1 MKAALGDDLVAT
13 LVAPSPLPAYPMGA
27 RIEVPYTRE
36 ILAYWRPAVLDGP
49 LGIWTVAFAD
59 SPLIVGEY
67 NLVWRDSGPEP
78 PELEVMIPLAIGTTL
93 GSATGGVLPPG
104 GPYDWAPTV
113 EEIAEVT
120 PAYTAGGFDDDR
132 VSAGAGQTNGGVPT
146 YTADTTPTLAHVEG
160 LIVAACDE
168 IAGRVGV
175 GIAESQYGLAKA
187 TAKWH
192 VAAAIAAGKQPAGTD
207 DASGEY
213 RAHIAN
219 FRNSLDAL
227 VVLARGG
234 GVGAGA
240 SRLH

>member
-1 MKAALGDDLVAT
+1 MQSTLGSDLVAT
-13 LVAPSPLPAYPMGA
+13 LVAPGVLPAFPVGA
-27 RIEVPYTRE
+27 RIEVPETRA
-36 ILAYWRPAVLDGP
+36 ILAYWRPAVYDETTGV
-49 LGIWTVAFAD
+49 WTVAFAD
-59 SPLIVGEY
+59 SPLLVGEY

-78 PELEVMIPLAIGTTL
+78 PEFEVFIPLAVV
-93 GSATGGVLPPG
+93 AANGGGAVPLPG
-104 GPYDWAPTV
+104 GPYTWAPTV

-132 VSAGAGQTNGGVPT
+132 PSAGAGQETTDGTPT

-160 LIVAACDE
+160 LITAACDE
-168 IAGRVGV
+168 VQGRVGV
-175 GIAESQYGLAKA
+175 AIPPSQYGLAKT

-213 RAHIAN
+213 RGHIAN
-219 FRNSLDAL
+219 FRASLDAL
-227 VVLARGG
+227 VVLARR
-234 GVGAGA
+234 GA